1 MDDQKYSIYNVFWY
15 YLIYYFLYGLFN
27 TLLKKYI
34 IIYFHS
40 IYYILLIIGTLICV
54 PMIIYDIITY
64 YVKQDISGIILD
76 FKENITSVKDFF
88 LFFVETIFQFFSNLG
103 IFWTI
108 YYFTPFY
115 FIISEFISELLNY
128 YIKLIENDPDK
139 PDKYG
144 FIYYKYNIIIFS
156 VVFFINLICSLI
168 FNEIIILKFCSLE
181 YYTKKYINKRA
192 AIDVTSLFIDEDS
205 INSEKESEN
214 NKDESISIY
223 EN

>member
-1 MDDQKYSIYNVFWY
+1 
-15 YLIYYFLYGLFN
+15 
-27 TLLKKYI
+27 
-34 IIYFHS
+34 
-40 IYYILLIIGTLICV
+40 
-54 PMIIYDIITY
+54 MIIYDIITY
-64 YVKQDISGIILD
+64 HVKQDISGIILD

-108 YYFTPFY
+108 YYFTPFH

-128 YIKLIENDPDK
+128 YIKLIEHDPDK

-192 AIDVTSLFIDEDS
+192 TNDITSLFIDEDS

-214 NKDESISIY
+214 NKDESISLN